1 MRLLGALGAL
11 GLALART
18 SLRAQARLEVGAAP
32 TEGVQCS
39 LGAREGF
46 NGTVDVYVDL
56 NANSRML
63 TFSGDGVGA
72 QTAVK
77 CAGNPGPGCAPGSN
91 CADCPC
97 APTGD
102 LDFGYMKLI
111 AEDLEPRCAEARILL
126 VGLGGGAMLTHLLDK
141 CPHATIE
148 SVEYDPRVVEVA
160 TRFFGVP
167 QDSRSKIE
175 TGDGGAAVAQRAERG
190 ETYDAVVVDCFA
202 GGGEVPLACR
212 SDEFLDGLRAICKDT
227 GEVIQQ
233 VWSPQFDELMPHY
246 EKRFGSV
253 THRDLS
259 LGVNHLI
266 FASDPHQ

>member
-1 MRLLGALGAL
+1 VM
-11 GLALART
+11 
-18 SLRAQARLEVGAAP
+18 
-32 TEGVQCS
+32 CS

-46 NGTVDVYVDL
+46 NGTVDVTVDL
-56 NANSRML
+56 NQNTRML
-63 TFSGDGVGA
+63 TFSDDGVGA

-77 CAGNPGPGCAPGSN
+77 CAGTPGPGCAPGSH
-91 CADCPC
+91 CATC
-97 APTGD
+97 ACEPTGD
-102 LDFGYMKLI
+102 LDFGYMRVI

-126 VGLGGGAMLTHLLDK
+126 VGLGGGAMLTHLLNK
-141 CPHATIE
+141 CPQATFE

-167 QDSRSKIE
+167 QDARSSIE
-175 TGDGGAAVAQRAERG
+175 TGDGGAAVAQRAARG
-190 ETYDAVVVDCFA
+190 DKYDAVVVDCFA
-202 GGGEVPLACR
+202 GGGDVPLACR
-212 SDEFLDGLRAICKDT
+212 SDEFLDGLRSICKDT
-227 GEVIQQ
+227 GTVIQQ

-266 FASDPHQ
+266 FASDPQQ